1 LSGTAGRS
9 GRDRSV
15 FREASSTLQWPLI
28 FPHSGEAATELEFDG
43 GREFRQLKE
52 FTNLSDLPD
61 WIARP
66 VITLHNP
73 TIGE

>member
-1 LSGTAGRS
+1 VAA
-9 GRDRSV
+9 D
-15 FREASSTLQWPLI
+15 

-43 GREFRQLKE
+43 GREFRQLKK

-73 TIGE
+73 TIGESLPT